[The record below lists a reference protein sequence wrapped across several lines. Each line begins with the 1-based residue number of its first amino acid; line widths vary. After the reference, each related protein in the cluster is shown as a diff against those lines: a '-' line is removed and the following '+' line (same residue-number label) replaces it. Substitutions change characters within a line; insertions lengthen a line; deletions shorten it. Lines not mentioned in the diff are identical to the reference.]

1 MRFRAALAVEPA
13 PADLPEREIKRKPRS
28 APKKLTEK
36 KQPQK
41 FLGKNN
47 FPGEFGTHQF
57 GQSCDGEQ
65 DSKRL
70 PGYRLRAPDEE
81 GEPEDKLILQNYVDA
96 GFYRSI
102 KTYQDLKDSMEIW
115 MSSGKELYVVP
126 ERR

>member
-47 FPGEFGTHQF
+47 FPGNLEHINLAN
-57 GQSCDGEQ
+57 SCDGEQ
-65 DSKRL
+65 DFEKSSRL
-70 PGYRLRAPDEE
+70 
-81 GEPEDKLILQNYVDA
+81 
-96 GFYRSI
+96 SI
-102 KTYQDLKDSMEIW
+102 A
-115 MSSGKELYVVP
+115 SS
-126 ERR
+126 R